1 MFTEKK
7 LRQIIRHVIVEQAT
21 STYDVESFAKELVL
35 RSTYESDVWRDNVAS
50 AVAAARAGDK
60 HAMTDPVYI
69 DEILTDIYDMYGSE
83 MAQTLG
89 VDADQRTRED
99 VRLYLVD
106 FIKIEFHEWVEAESN
121 VPPKLSDEY
130 RY

>member
-1 MFTEKK
+1 MSQTCG
-7 LRQIIRHVIVEQAT
+7 VIMSPAAE
-21 STYDVESFAKELVL
+21 
-35 RSTYESDVWRDNVAS
+35 
-50 AVAAARAGDK
+50 AAARAGDK

-89 VDADQRTRED
+89 VDADQHTRED
-99 VRLYLVD
+99 VRLYLID
-106 FIKIEFHEWVEAESN
+106 FIKSEFHEWVEAESS
-121 VPPKLSDEY
+121 VSPKLHDEY